1 MTAFGIYG
9 KEVPVGKKKYSKHVY
24 IWLKNPKFKQIP
36 ISL

>member
-9 KEVPVGKKKYSKHVY
+9 KEVPVGKKNIQNVY